1 MPPATPGDPG
11 EERYDAYV
19 GRIARGAGMSLSGQG
34 VGRILNYAT
43 QIALAWMY
51 GPAQLGL
58 YALGLTLVQ
67 MSNILSQFGM
77 DNGVVRFVAYHQAEG
92 DVPRVRGTILLSLGA
107 TFAASV
113 ALAAAMYLGAG
124 YLSAGVFGKPS
135 LEATVEV
142 FSLALPF
149 LTLMN
154 MALYATVGFQTVR
167 YQTYV
172 QQVLQPLANFALI
185 VVFYLVGMD
194 ILGGAVAYVASTL
207 LGALVALYFLGRL
220 FPGLLASGEP
230 ARYEALALLDH
241 SWPLTLSNFTQR
253 INSWTAVLVLGVF
266 GTASAVGIYNAAA
279 RTAMLSALVLFAFN
293 GIFSPIISS
302 LYRRGLMGELGRL
315 YADVSRWVFAGGLAI
330 FLLTVLLSKDI
341 MAVLGPEFVPGW
353 VVLVVVAAA
362 QLFNSSVG
370 PTQRVLAM
378 TRHQKVLMAATA
390 GSALV
395 GVAASF
401 ALIPGYG
408 ILGAA
413 AATATAI
420 VLMNAI
426 TLLSVRRLLGFWPYD
441 RRYAKPIAAGVLAA
455 AAVYLVG
462 LAAPVPGGIQA
473 LLVFAP
479 LFLVFYAGLL
489 VLLGLGKSDRQL
501 LAALWAPAR
510 RAARRIAGRRA
521 GAGRV

>member
-1 MPPATPGDPG
+1 MPPSRSGSRG
-11 EERYDAYV
+11 EERYGAYV

-34 VGRILNYAT
+34 VGRMLNYAT
-43 QIALAWMY
+43 QVALAWMY

-77 DNGVVRFVAYHQAEG
+77 DNGVVRFVAYHQAER
-92 DVPRVRGTILLSLGA
+92 DTARVRGTILLSLGA
-107 TFAASV
+107 TFVVSV

-124 YLSAGVFGKPS
+124 VLSDHVFGKPA
-135 LEATVEV
+135 LQATVGV
-142 FSLALPF
+142 FALSLPF

-154 MALYATVGFQTVR
+154 MALYATVGFQTVK

-172 QQVLQPLANFALI
+172 QQVLQPLANLAL
-185 VVFYLVGMD
+185 VVAFYLMGAG
-194 ILGGAVAYVASTL
+194 ILGGAVAYVASML
-207 LGALVALYFLGRL
+207 LGALVALYLLGRI
-220 FPGLLASGEP
+220 FPRLLRRGEQ
-230 ARYEALALLDH
+230 ARYEALALFDH

-302 LYRRGLMGELGRL
+302 LYRKGAMEELGRL
-315 YADVSRWVFAGGLAI
+315 YGDVSRWVFAGGLAI
-330 FLLTVLLSKDI
+330 FLITVLLSKDV

-353 VVLVVVAAA
+353 VVLVIVAAA

-390 GSALV
+390 GSAVV
-395 GVAASF
+395 GVLASF
-401 ALIPGYG
+401 ALVPGYG

-420 VLMNAI
+420 ILMNAI
-426 TLLSVRRLLGFWPYD
+426 TLLSVRRLLGFWPYG
-441 RRYAKPIAAGVLAA
+441 RRYAKPIAAGAVAA
-455 AAVYLVG
+455 AAVHLIGLIVPLSPG
-462 LAAPVPGGIQA
+462 LAA
-473 LLVFAP
+473 LVFLAP
-479 LFLVFYAGLL
+479 LFLIFYAGLL
-489 VLLGLGKSDRQL
+489 LAMGLGKSDRQL
-501 LAALWAPAR
+501 LAALWAPVRRMAR
-510 RAARRIAGRRA
+510 REAQPHAGDA
-521 GAGRV
+521 GD